1 MKKLFKILL
10 LAGTV
15 IIGGFLIL
23 GLVMPKDITVS
34 RTAAMHSSKE
44 VVFNQMSNFKNWVNW
59 SPWYRMD
66 PGVKMTYTGTDGA
79 AGSAYHWE
87 GDEKKSGA
95 GDMKCLSIDGT
106 TMNFQVDFTKPNHGH
121 ATGFLKAED
130 AGNNNTTATWSFTM
144 HMPYPF
150 NAMTVFMNMDKMLGK
165 DFEDGL
171 ANMKSYVENRPGT
184 PAPAADTAAKA
195 PQTPQ

>member
-10 LAGTV
+10 AIAIV
-15 IIGGFLIL
+15 VVVGFLVM

-34 RTAAMHSSKE
+34 RTATMHAPKD
-44 VVFNQMSNFKNWVNW
+44 VVFNQMSNFKNWTNW
-59 SPWYRMD
+59 SPWYKMD

-79 AGSAYHWE
+79 AGAAYHWE

-95 GDMKCLSIDGT
+95 GDMKCVGINGT
-106 TMNFQVDFTKPNHGH
+106 AMNYEVAFTKPNHGQ
-121 ATGFLKAED
+121 ANGVLKADD
-130 AGNNNTTATWSFTM
+130 AGNGTTTATWSFTM
-144 HMPYPF
+144 HMPFPF

-171 ANMKSYVENRPGT
+171 ANMKGYVENMPAPAA
-184 PAPAADTAAKA
+184 PAPAADTVKPAV
-195 PQTPQ
+195 Q